1 MRNKLEEEK
10 KKVRISLTID
20 PEISKIIDENC
31 RNKSRYIEN
40 LIYRDLIKNKLIK
53 DSKLL

>member
-40 LIYRDLIKNKLIK
+40 LIYLDLIKNKLIK